1 MPTNFWPL
9 RPTLLIARSPLR
21 HRFST
26 FCLATGRH
34 SQFAAEQTF
43 AALAI
48 VSGHTN
54 PCDFESQIVLEYSRN
69 DFVQPAKKV
78 KSPVNRQS
86 AGAIRFLSE
95 TDLAAYIMFDM
106 VENQGGNRNYSV
118 VKKVVLQRLHFA
130 DLSLRRLRVAGRKG
144 DPVVVSAQRQVARR
158 RRARQDFA
166 TLLDNI
172 PLHVGGAAHEV
183 QEDDT
188 EATINAGEPAMPIA
202 QELGIEGGLEDIGE
216 EDDMIRSFYSS
227 LCDSSSNDNVGAL
240 VELAGEQGDVQG
252 DLDPEEDDL
261 AEGHAQGAGEQGD
274 EDIGGGEG
282 AADGEPAPA
291 NPWGHL
297 QVREVAGHTFCSNDD
312 NKQLG
317 RVHYIGV
324 DGGTKATCQQHRG
337 CVCWLNGRVARD
349 AATPDLV
356 QWLSMRVTLDERR
369 AAGRAIKLRHGMR
382 VRSSS

>member
-1 MPTNFWPL
+1 M
-9 RPTLLIARSPLR
+9 
-21 HRFST
+21 
-26 FCLATGRH
+26 
-34 SQFAAEQTF
+34 
-43 AALAI
+43 
-48 VSGHTN
+48 
-54 PCDFESQIVLEYSRN
+54 
-69 DFVQPAKKV
+69 
-78 KSPVNRQS
+78 
-86 AGAIRFLSE
+86 
-95 TDLAAYIMFDM
+95 
-106 VENQGGNRNYSV
+106 

-172 PLHVGGAAHEV
+172 PLHVGGAACEV

-216 EDDMIRSFYSS
+216 EDDMIRALYSS
-227 LCDSSSNDNVGAL
+227 LCDSSRNDNVGAL

-261 AEGHAQGAGEQGD
+261 AEDHAQGAGERGD

-297 QVREVAGHTFCSNDD
+297 QVREVAGHTFFSNDD

-317 RVHYIGV
+317 WVH
-324 DGGTKATCQQHRG
+324 
-337 CVCWLNGRVARD
+337 
-349 AATPDLV
+349 
-356 QWLSMRVTLDERR
+356 
-369 AAGRAIKLRHGMR
+369 
-382 VRSSS
+382 